1 MYYKIGTLAKRFRIS
16 PQTIRYYEKL
26 GFLKADR
33 RDQSTTR
40 YYHARNLKW
49 LCSIRQYH
57 GMGFGSEEICDLFK
71 AETLAELSGKINRK
85 QMKLMEEIRRLE
97 QKLQTLEQKRADIQT
112 CGALL
117 GVCRLETSPCFRMIF
132 DQEDHQVWEN
142 PELEEQLESWISFLP
157 QIYSAVLV
165 SREAILADDA
175 HRGRRSG
182 FCVEENRAQALGLS
196 DGSRAERFASRLC
209 IHTVISMAPGEESI
223 AHALRF
229 AKENGLEIVGDALEC
244 CLAKVGEIE
253 CLQTDV
259 IPGKIYYECYIPVRK
274 KA

>member
-26 GFLKADR
+26 GFLKVDR
-33 RDQSTTR
+33 REQSTTR

-71 AETLAELSGKINRK
+71 TETLTELSGKIDRK
-85 QMKLMEEIRRLE
+85 EVELTEEIHQLE
-97 QKLQTLEQKRADIQT
+97 QKLQALQQKRADIQQ

-117 GVCRLETSPCFRMIF
+117 GQCRLEISPCFRMIF
-132 DQEDHQVWEN
+132 DQEDHQVWEK
-142 PELEEQLESWISFLP
+142 PELEEQLESWINFLP

-165 SREAILADDA
+165 SREVILADDA
-175 HRGRRSG
+175 HSGRRSG
-182 FCVEENRAQALGLS
+182 YCVEENRACSLGLS
-196 DGSRAERFASRLC
+196 DGSWAERFESRLC
-209 IHTVISMAPGEESI
+209 IHTAISMSPGDEAV

-229 AKENGLEIVGDALEC
+229 AEENELEIVGDALEC
-244 CLAKVGEIE
+244 CLDVYKR
-253 CLQTDV
+253 QTV
-259 IPGKIYYECYIPVRK
+259 SSTSIMRREPETAPS
-274 KA
+274 

>member
-57 GMGFGSEEICDLFK
+57 G
-71 AETLAELSGKINRK
+71 
-85 QMKLMEEIRRLE
+85 
-97 QKLQTLEQKRADIQT
+97 
-112 CGALL
+112 
-117 GVCRLETSPCFRMIF
+117 
-132 DQEDHQVWEN
+132 
-142 PELEEQLESWISFLP
+142 
-157 QIYSAVLV
+157 
-165 SREAILADDA
+165 
-175 HRGRRSG
+175 
-182 FCVEENRAQALGLS
+182 
-196 DGSRAERFASRLC
+196 
-209 IHTVISMAPGEESI
+209 ISMSPGDESV

-229 AKENGLEIVGDALEC
+229 AEENGLEIVGDALEC

-259 IPGKIYYECYIPVRK
+259 IPGKIYYECYIPVRM

>member
-85 QMKLMEEIRRLE
+85 QMKLMEEIRQLE

-165 SREAILADDA
+165 SREAILAD
-175 HRGRRSG
+175 
-182 FCVEENRAQALGLS
+182 V
-196 DGSRAERFASRLC
+196 
-209 IHTVISMAPGEESI
+209 

-259 IPGKIYYECYIPVRK
+259 IPGKIYYECYIPVRR